1 MYITA
6 YSHYI
11 VDGLKMQTQHNSF
24 LNSLQIICVPG
35 LNAQPVTFHLPP
47 HPAPTGFSNVFCFV
61 GAGLVF
67 FLCNPHLISSSSS
80 KGDVYPVLFSVPEQ
94 NSL

>member
-24 LNSLQIICVPG
+24 LNSLQIIFVPG

-47 HPAPTGFSNVFCFV
+47 YPAP
-61 GAGLVF
+61 
-67 FLCNPHLISSSSS
+67 
-80 KGDVYPVLFSVPEQ
+80 KGIFQCVLFRWGRFGFL
-94 NSL
+94 SL